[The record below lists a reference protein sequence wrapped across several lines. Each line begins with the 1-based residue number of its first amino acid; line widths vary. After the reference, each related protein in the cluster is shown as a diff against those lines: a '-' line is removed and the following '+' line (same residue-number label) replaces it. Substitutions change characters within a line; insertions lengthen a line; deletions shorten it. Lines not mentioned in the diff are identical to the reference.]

1 MQEQEL
7 PDVDK
12 EYLLTYW
19 ATPAVTMIVY
29 SVLWLAIALG
39 AIVISSIANL
49 GLVEYLQQF
58 GLLAVLLVTT
68 AVIPPI
74 LTGATMQRRHGLRPE
89 TPIAIA
95 LGPLVGSGPL
105 IAEAGMLLYL
115 AGIAVLGA
123 LGALLAAG
131 VERVREYLAPGE

>member
-7 PDVDK
+7 PDVDT
-12 EYLLTYW
+12 EYILTYW
-19 ATPAVTMIVY
+19 ATPAITMIVY

-39 AIVISSIANL
+39 VIVLSSVANL

-58 GLLAVLLVTT
+58 GLLATLLVTT
-68 AVIPPI
+68 AVIPP
-74 LTGATMQRRHGLRPE
+74 LLAGATMQRRHGLRPE

-105 IAEAGMLLYL
+105 IAERGMLLYL
-115 AGIAVLGA
+115 AGIAGLGA

-131 VERVREYLAPGE
+131 AARTRERLAGP